1 MSGGVFPPQPF
12 LRAHKNRGVH
22 KSLALH
28 SAGLGGRNGAP
39 AVGQM
44 CAGLGVR
51 EGSCRHTKAAA
62 ATSFSS
68 PGPALVTVLT

>member
-12 LRAHKNRGVH
+12 LRAHKNLGVH

-28 SAGLGGRNGAP
+28 SAGLGGGNGAP

-44 CAGLGVR
+44 CAGSGAR
-51 EGSCRHTKAAA
+51 EGSCWLTEAAA
-62 ATSFSS
+62 V
-68 PGPALVTVLT
+68 PPARPQGQPLPQA